1 MNYQDY
7 KDARDASW
15 RILIDCEVTELPIRI
30 SGVCRALGV
39 SVRRYTPAER
49 DSNDGMSTVIGGAP
63 TIMVSSLAIP
73 ARQRFTCAH
82 ELGHIILGHVGRYDL
97 VCREPEPHR
106 AGGQRVCL
114 ASACP
119 GLCALGLRRSVGRG
133 HRAAVRHQPSGCR
146 IPLDA
151 HAGALPA
158 AALFDLTARAA
169 GIRSVCRLY
178 QRSSASGNWSIIIF
192 RASACSLLSAFS
204 VVAPP

>member
-15 RILIDCEVTELPIRI
+15 RILIDCEVTELPVRI

-63 TIMVSSLAIP
+63 TIMVSNLTIP

-97 VCREPEPHR
+97 VCREPEP
-106 AGGQRVCL
+106 GDN
-114 ASACP
+114 P
-119 GLCALGLRRSVGRG
+119 
-133 HRAAVRHQPSGCR
+133 
-146 IPLDA
+146 IE
-151 HAGALPA
+151 
-158 AALFDLTARAA
+158 
-169 GIRSVCRLY
+169 
-178 QRSSASGNWSIIIF
+178 
-192 RASACSLLSAFS
+192 
-204 VVAPP
+204 